1 MTVSRAAHG
10 AATPRRRVSIS
21 TRVTL
26 LTVGVALV
34 AALLASFATARVLAA
49 AQGVD
54 VRSLLGAIH
63 TERVGADGTLLEEV
77 QAAAGRPL
85 VLRSMLT
92 STAVGLVVGLGAGA
106 SMSVLL
112 GRPLRRT
119 AQVARAMGAGRR
131 DLRVAVEGPP
141 EVADVAVSLNDLA
154 DALERSEARQ
164 RAFLLSV
171 SHELRTPLTAVQ
183 GFAESIAD
191 GVVTGTEAADAARVV
206 LAESHRLERL
216 VHDLLDLA
224 RLGAVDFRL
233 DLADVDLG
241 RLVEEA
247 GTVWRTRA
255 GGVHFRCEPPG
266 GALMARTDAARVRQV
281 IDGLVQNALRVT
293 PSGEVVV
300 LAARGPVADDPAGTA
315 VVLQVRDGGPGL
327 TDEDH
332 AVAFVPGALGE
343 RYRNDRP
350 GGVGIG
356 LSLVHGLVQRLNG
369 VVDVGVAPEGGACF
383 TVRLGDVPT
392 P

>member
-1 MTVSRAAHG
+1 MTARRAPDG
-10 AATPRRRVSIS
+10 AAMPRGRVSIS
-21 TRVTL
+21 ARVTL

-34 AALLASFATARVLAA
+34 AAVLASVATARVLAA

-54 VRSLLGAIH
+54 VRSVLGTIH

-77 QAAAGRPL
+77 QVAARRPL
-85 VLRSMLT
+85 VLRSVLT
-92 STAVGLVVGLGAGA
+92 SAGVGLAVGLAAGA

-119 AQVARAMGAGRR
+119 AEVARAMGAGRR

-154 DALERSEARQ
+154 DALERSESRQ

-191 GVVTGTEAADAARVV
+191 GVVTGADAADAARVV
-206 LAESHRLERL
+206 VAESHRLERL

-233 DLADVDLG
+233 DVADVDLG

-247 GTVWRTRA
+247 ATVWRPRA
-255 GGVHFRCEPPG
+255 GGVRFRCEPP
-266 GALMARTDAARVRQV
+266 AAAIVVRTDAARVRQV

-383 TVRLGDVPT
+383 TVRLRDVPT
-392 P
+392 A

>member
-1 MTVSRAAHG
+1 MTARRPPER

-21 TRVTL
+21 ARVTL
-26 LTVGVALV
+26 VTVGVALV
-34 AALLASFATARVLAA
+34 AAVLASVATARVLAA
-49 AQGVD
+49 AEGLD
-54 VRSLLGAIH
+54 VRSVLGAIH
-63 TERVGADGTLLEEV
+63 TERVGADGTLAEEV
-77 QAAAGRPL
+77 QVAARRPL
-85 VLRSMLT
+85 VLRSVLT
-92 STAVGLVVGLGAGA
+92 SSGVGLVVGLAAGV

-154 DALERSEARQ
+154 DALERSESRQ

-191 GVVTGTEAADAARVV
+191 GVVTGPDAADAARVV

-233 DLADVDLG
+233 DVADVDLH

-247 GTVWRTRA
+247 ATAWHPRA
-255 GGVHFRCEPPG
+255 GGVRFRCEPGG
-266 GALMARTDAARVRQV
+266 GALVVRTDAARVRQV

-293 PSGEVVV
+293 PVGEVVV
-300 LAARGPVADDPAGTA
+300 LAARAPVADDPAGTA
-315 VVLQVRDGGPGL
+315 AVLQVRDGGPGL
-327 TDEDH
+327 TEDDQ
-332 AVAFVPGALGE
+332 AVAFVPGVLGE

-383 TVRLGDVPT
+383 TVRLRDVPT
-392 P
+392 A